1 MAADQPLNT
10 TNKIP
15 STNRFDVEVERVRS
29 EERLKLKKEELEIK
43 KIDLEISKSDGQWN
57 VIKSL
62 IQFGLGGFF
71 TCAGVIVPAVLSW
84 KGDLKIT
91 IPSGWCWYF
100 LVSILFLLFIVIIIL
115 LPAWY
120 LERRGKKRA
129 IERKEHY
136 QKIVESSDTYRSS
149 SCLTKQGDTPK
160 ERK

>member
-29 EERLKLKKEELEIK
+29 EERLKLKKEDLEIK
-43 KIDLEISKSDGQWN
+43 KIDLEISKSDGRWN
-57 VIKSL
+57 AIKSF
-62 IQFGLGGFF
+62 IQFGLGGLF
-71 TCAGVIVPAVLSW
+71 TCAGLIVPAFLSW

-91 IPSGWCWYF
+91 IPSGWCWCF
-100 LVSILFLLFIVIIIL
+100 LVAILFLLFIVIIIL

-120 LERRGKKRA
+120 IERRGKKRA
-129 IERKEHY
+129 IEKKEYY
-136 QKIVESSDTYRSS
+136 QKIVESSDSYRSS